1 MPGLRRSAVRLG
13 LIVMA
18 VAVLGGCQSFGSS
31 PGDSGESVGLE
42 VRNGLNLRLAIWIDG
57 RILDFVPPFQTV
69 CIRIPVP
76 FQEGVLEITDN
87 ELPVRNSL
95 SRTTRTRFETQSG
108 WSIDVDIPIRTPLTP
123 VASAN
128 CA

>member
-1 MPGLRRSAVRLG
+1 
-13 LIVMA
+13 MA
-18 VAVLGGCQSFGSS
+18 VAALGGCQSFGSS
-31 PGDSGESVGLE
+31 PGGSGETVGLE

-69 CIRIPVP
+69 CISIPIP
-76 FQEGVLEITDN
+76 FQNGVLQITDN

-108 WSIDVDIPIRTPLTP
+108 WSIDVDVPIRVPLTP
-123 VASAN
+123 VPSPN
-128 CA
+128 CS